1 MPMNP
6 ATITDTSAPPTQGDA
21 GTAQATSGSQHTQA
35 EIFERIA
42 TYPFTSDPEFSA
54 GLATIL
60 GHPTTPASREEIN
73 RNDDLVLQAKCYYFN
88 RKEKLSQPLDVTAY
102 STWLE
107 AKHFT
112 CASVVGP
119 CDSNSSAKTSP
130 SSGNAEPRS
139 NTVGS
144 EPAYPTSFAH
154 IVELITTGQPVP
166 GIQEIPDT
174 LLMGQGA
181 ASAKPRRLKPWEREV
196 TD

>member
-1 MPMNP
+1 MPMHS
-6 ATITDTSAPPTQGDA
+6 ATTRDTSAPLTQGA
-21 GTAQATSGSQHTQA
+21 TGTAQATMGSQHTQT
-35 EIFERIA
+35 EIFERLA

-60 GHPTTPASREEIN
+60 GHPATPASEEEIK
-73 RNDDLVLQAKCYYFN
+73 RNDDLVLQAKCYYFS
-88 RKEKLSQPLDVTAY
+88 RKEKLSPPLDVTAY

-112 CASVVGP
+112 GASAVGP
-119 CDSNSSAKTSP
+119 RDSDSSAKTSS
-130 SSGNAEPRS
+130 SSGNAEPGS

-144 EPAYPTSFAH
+144 EPAYPISFAH

-174 LLMGQGA
+174 LLTGQGA
-181 ASAKPRRLKPWEREV
+181 ASAKPRRLKPWEREA